1 MQEIPLIFTLFIVA
15 SIGLILYF
23 FENIPKKF
31 LHLLIALWAGT
42 MFAVALVHILPE
54 AMETSK
60 IAIYSFV
67 WGFLMMYLFE
77 ELLTPHHHDHTHL
90 DHTHEDPHEHLE
102 HIIIVSWIAI
112 SIHTIFDGL
121 WIRAGFALSES
132 LGMGILGS
140 VAIHQ
145 IPVSLSV
152 ASLLRESH
160 FSKKIQVWLMIIF
173 ACTAP
178 CGFVLADT
186 FVSHIST
193 EILAITTAIA
203 GWSLLYVSN
212 VELLPMIHAE
222 SSKHMKY
229 ATTLLFVWGVIGM
242 TLIAIFE

>member
-1 MQEIPLIFTLFIVA
+1 MNALLLVWGLFIVS
-15 SIGLILYF
+15 SIGLILYVF
-23 FENIPKKF
+23 RTISKKF

-42 MFAVALVHILPE
+42 MFSVALVHILPE

-160 FSKKIQVWLMIIF
+160 FSKKIQIWMMIIF
-173 ACTAP
+173 SSTAP
-178 CGFVLADT
+178 CGFILADT
-186 FVSHIST
+186 FVSHISN